1 MRGARALLAASTAF
15 VLLLIS
21 LSPAAYAATSPSQA
35 AQIRALKARLSALQ
49 RRYDAQQRQIDRLEH
64 EFDQAFG
71 AQRHHAV
78 PAVAARHRHAPPLV
92 AARRHRAAA
101 RRLTVGVT
109 RTPTPVATPA
119 PVAAPPPQPAAAAQ
133 QAPPTQRQLGGA
145 APRTQSV
152 KAVYQQQN
160 ALFVHGLTLTPALQY
175 SYTDNRL
182 FTLNGFLA
190 LGAIF
195 LGNIDVTRQENT
207 IVEPSITADY
217 SYSPRQEVE
226 LSVPWVWRAST
237 YDAQGSQNSTAL
249 VSQNLIAV
257 GRFGDISAG
266 YYYQLPQ
273 SAPGAPIV
281 VLNGRLSIP
290 TGLPPYGIKIIQTKQ
305 NGGNLSYPST
315 LPTGTGL
322 YTFSLGGTIIAQA
335 DPAILFA
342 GVNLYHNFTGHFAD
356 ISTSQ
361 TSTQPGSIAG
371 GDAALITLGT
381 AFSLNDKVS
390 TSFSLQDTIV
400 TPTRERPD
408 GGKWSTV
415 IGSTLNAAVF
425 NIGTTYST
433 SPTTYWQA
441 IVGIG
446 MTQDAPNFSLNL
458 RFPQIH

>member
-1 MRGARALLAASTAF
+1 MRRARALLAGFTAF
-15 VLLLIS
+15 AVLLVS
-21 LSPAAYAATSPSQA
+21 FSSAASAATSGSQA
-35 AQIRALKARLSALQ
+35 AQIRALKAKLSALQ
-49 RRYDAQQRQIDRLEH
+49 RRYDAQQAQINRLEH

-71 AQRHHAV
+71 A
-78 PAVAARHRHAPPLV
+78 
-92 AARRHRAAA
+92 RRHRAVPHVAA
-101 RRLTVGVT
+101 RARASAGRRRLTVGAT
-109 RTPTPVATPA
+109 RPVARPA
-119 PVAAPPPQPAAAAQ
+119 PVAAAPQPQPTATAQ
-133 QAPPTQRQLGGA
+133 QAPPQGQLGA
-145 APRTQSV
+145 TAPRTQSV
-152 KAVYQQQN
+152 AAVYQQQN
-160 ALFVHGLTLTPALQY
+160 ALFARGLTLTPAVQY
-175 SYTDNRL
+175 SYADNRL

-207 IVEPSITADY
+207 IVESSITADY
-217 SYSPRQEVE
+217 SHNPRQEFE

-249 VSQNLIAV
+249 VSQNLV
-257 GRFGDISAG
+257 TNSRFGDISAG

-273 SAPGAPIV
+273 SAPGGPIV

-290 TGLPPYGIKIIQTKQ
+290 TGFAPYGIKIIQTKQ
-305 NGGNLSYPST
+305 NGGNLSYPSS

-322 YTFSLGGTIIAQA
+322 YTLSMGATIIQRA

-342 GVNLYHNFTGHFAD
+342 GLNVYHNFTGHFAD
-356 ISTSQ
+356 IGTSQ
-361 TSTQPGSIAG
+361 FARQPGSIAG

-390 TSFSLQDTIV
+390 TSFSLQDSIITA
-400 TPTRERPD
+400 TRDRPD
-408 GGKWSTV
+408 GSPWSTV
-415 IGSTLNAAVF
+415 IGSSLNAAIF

-441 IVGIG
+441 TVGIG
-446 MTQDAPNFSLNL
+446 MTQDAPNFSFNL